1 MNPLESLKVKLRIKP
16 VVEEHEKVAVVVPV
30 PTAPEKVEL
39 TKVTIVDERG
49 TDTGFNREDLFTK
62 LQERKMNKTVLKPT
76 VKLSVV
82 QEEQEKEEPQK
93 KKAKKITKKIL
104 FQLQEEGVPIVQEG
118 EERKEEQKDGE
129 EVVEKVVEEEVTTK
143 KRRTKRPTK
152 GVILVPP
159 EEWVDIDKVETITRL
174 PPKKPHVNIK
184 VSSYFMNNREKFVNF
199 INSMFSTYREEV
211 MDDSSEI
218 SCDNIGQSSSGE
230 FSLLTHQKLVRDYLN
245 LYTPYRGLLL
255 FHGLGAGKCHAKDTP
270 IMMSDGTIKL
280 VQDIVEG
287 DLLMGDDS
295 KPRTV
300 LSLARGQD
308 KMYDINPIKGD
319 KYTVNQEHIL
329 CLKASGFPKICNN
342 HHKSNY
348 NYNVQWIE
356 NNKFQSRTFSYN
368 EKRAETKELAKE
380 NAYKF
385 FEKIQ
390 NGNKTKDNIIEIAVK
405 DYLKM
410 SEKKKGVLKGY
421 RVPVNFPEK
430 ELQLEPY
437 MIGYWLGDGSSRTSS
452 ITCQDSTVLYYFAH
466 NLKKYNL
473 SLKYRSQYDYGISGN
488 GRYNNNSFLNTL
500 KDLNMINNKHI
511 PMVYKC
517 NSRENRL
524 KLLAGLI
531 DSDGHLNKN
540 GGYDFT
546 NTNETLMNDVI
557 FLARG
562 LGFSCYKNKKNTS
575 WTYNNEKKYGTAWRI
590 QINGAGIEEI
600 PTLIPRKQ
608 SKSRQQI
615 KDVLVTGITVKYIGE
630 GDYYGFTLDGNSRY
644 LIGDF
649 TVTHNTLSS
658 IAIAEGFKSNKKV
671 IVMTPA
677 SLRRN
682 YMEELKKYGE
692 PIYKKNQFWQWV
704 STRDHPEAIDTLSSV
719 LNLSVEYINR
729 KKGAWL
735 INTTKPSNYDSLEP
749 AEIKS
754 LDDQLDEMI
763 QYKYK
768 FINYNG
774 LRRDKLK
781 DMTNN
786 FETNIF
792 DDAVIVIDEAHNFI
806 SRIVNKIA
814 KEKEIPIDRTGKKE
828 RVPYSLAL
836 ILYELLLSAKNA
848 RVVLL
853 SGTPIINYPNEI
865 GILFNILRGY
875 IKTWEIPLDVR
886 SGQSVGKEKLQEI
899 FAREKVLD
907 YLDYSKDK
915 VLTITRNP
923 FGFENKVKEDT
934 GYQGVTNK
942 KKEFKDEKGKIHIE
956 ERGTISDTD
965 FERRVISILE
975 NAGVSVNRAGIKINY
990 QKALPDKFDDFVEM
1004 FIKAD
1009 SGETKN
1015 MELFKRRIMGLTSY
1029 FRSAQESLMPKYEKL
1044 TDFHVIKIPMS
1055 DYQFTVYEAARAQE
1069 RKQEKNSKKKKGVM
1083 DENGIYKD
1091 PTSTY
1096 RIFSRLYCNFVMPK
1110 PPGRP
1115 LPKEEREEA
1124 TQLENVYEEALK
1136 ETSKKGTNDL
1146 EGDAWDGE
1154 IEGDEAI
1161 EKLADATYE
1170 RRIQRAI
1177 EFLKEHE
1184 STVLSP
1190 EGLEKYSPKYLNI
1203 LENIQDPEHRGLH
1216 LVYSQ
1221 FRTLEGI
1228 GIFKMVLEANG
1239 FAQFKIKKDASGV
1252 WNLDISEE
1260 DRGKPTFA
1268 LYTGTESAEEK
1279 EIIRNIYNS
1288 DWDVKSPITTE
1299 LKQIA
1304 HNNHTGEIIKVLMI
1318 TASGSEGINLRST
1331 RYVHIMEP
1339 YWHPTRVDQVVG
1351 RARRIC
1357 SHKNLPEALQTVEVF
1372 LYLMTFTK
1380 KQIDSGESI
1389 ELKRMD
1395 KSKRTYKIHVE
1406 GKEDKEEHIPLTS
1419 DEALFEISTIKEDV
1433 SSKIITA
1440 IKEASIDCAV
1450 YSRRGTK
1457 EQLTCLQF
1465 GEPSSTAFS
1474 YVPSYKKEEPDT
1486 VSKIN
1491 KKPIEW
1497 RGKPYEFR
1505 GKKYIYRK
1513 MDKDRGNLYDWDS
1526 YHRALENPQV
1536 EPILIATAEKTPAGV
1551 VIRQI

>member
-39 TKVTIVDERG
+39 SKVTIVDERG

-76 VKLSVV
+76 VKLSAV

-104 FQLQEEGVPIVQEG
+104 FQLQEEGVPIVQEKEAQG
-118 EERKEEQKDGE
+118 EEKEAQGEEKEAQGEEKEVE
-129 EVVEKVVEEEVTTK
+129 EVVVTK

-255 FHGLGAGKCHAKDTP
+255 FHGLGAGK
-270 IMMSDGTIKL
+270 
-280 VQDIVEG
+280 
-287 DLLMGDDS
+287 
-295 KPRTV
+295 
-300 LSLARGQD
+300 
-308 KMYDINPIKGD
+308 
-319 KYTVNQEHIL
+319 
-329 CLKASGFPKICNN
+329 
-342 HHKSNY
+342 
-348 NYNVQWIE
+348 
-356 NNKFQSRTFSYN
+356 
-368 EKRAETKELAKE
+368 
-380 NAYKF
+380 
-385 FEKIQ
+385 
-390 NGNKTKDNIIEIAVK
+390 
-405 DYLKM
+405 
-410 SEKKKGVLKGY
+410 
-421 RVPVNFPEK
+421 
-430 ELQLEPY
+430 
-437 MIGYWLGDGSSRTSS
+437 
-452 ITCQDSTVLYYFAH
+452 
-466 NLKKYNL
+466 
-473 SLKYRSQYDYGISGN
+473 
-488 GRYNNNSFLNTL
+488 
-500 KDLNMINNKHI
+500 
-511 PMVYKC
+511 
-517 NSRENRL
+517 
-524 KLLAGLI
+524 
-531 DSDGHLNKN
+531 
-540 GGYDFT
+540 
-546 NTNETLMNDVI
+546 
-557 FLARG
+557 
-562 LGFSCYKNKKNTS
+562 
-575 WTYNNEKKYGTAWRI
+575 
-590 QINGAGIEEI
+590 
-600 PTLIPRKQ
+600 
-608 SKSRQQI
+608 
-615 KDVLVTGITVKYIGE
+615 
-630 GDYYGFTLDGNSRY
+630 
-644 LIGDF
+644 
-649 TVTHNTLSS
+649 TLSS

-692 PIYKKNQFWQWV
+692 PIYKKNQFWQWI

-719 LNLSVEYINR
+719 LNLSIEYITR

-814 KEKEIPIDRTGKKE
+814 KEKEIPVDRTGKKE

-1015 MELFKRRIMGLTSY
+1015 MELFKRRIIGLTSY

-1339 YWHPTRVDQVVG
+1339 YWHPTRVEQVVG

>member
-16 VVEEHEKVAVVVPV
+16 VVEEHEKVAVVIPI

-39 TKVTIVDERG
+39 SKVTIVDERG

-62 LQERKMNKTVLKPT
+62 LQERKINKTVLKPT
-76 VKLSVV
+76 VKLSAV
-82 QEEQEKEEPQK
+82 QEEQEKEVPQK
-93 KKAKKITKKIL
+93 KKAKKIAKKIL
-104 FQLQEEGVPIVQEG
+104 FQLQEEGVPIVQEKEPQG
-118 EERKEEQKDGE
+118 EEKEVQGEEKEVQGEEKEVE
-129 EVVEKVVEEEVTTK
+129 EVVVTK

-255 FHGLGAGKCHAKDTP
+255 FHGLGSGK
-270 IMMSDGTIKL
+270 
-280 VQDIVEG
+280 
-287 DLLMGDDS
+287 
-295 KPRTV
+295 
-300 LSLARGQD
+300 
-308 KMYDINPIKGD
+308 
-319 KYTVNQEHIL
+319 
-329 CLKASGFPKICNN
+329 
-342 HHKSNY
+342 
-348 NYNVQWIE
+348 
-356 NNKFQSRTFSYN
+356 
-368 EKRAETKELAKE
+368 
-380 NAYKF
+380 
-385 FEKIQ
+385 
-390 NGNKTKDNIIEIAVK
+390 
-405 DYLKM
+405 
-410 SEKKKGVLKGY
+410 
-421 RVPVNFPEK
+421 
-430 ELQLEPY
+430 
-437 MIGYWLGDGSSRTSS
+437 
-452 ITCQDSTVLYYFAH
+452 
-466 NLKKYNL
+466 
-473 SLKYRSQYDYGISGN
+473 
-488 GRYNNNSFLNTL
+488 
-500 KDLNMINNKHI
+500 
-511 PMVYKC
+511 
-517 NSRENRL
+517 
-524 KLLAGLI
+524 
-531 DSDGHLNKN
+531 
-540 GGYDFT
+540 T
-546 NTNETLMNDVI
+546 N
-557 FLARG
+557 
-562 LGFSCYKNKKNTS
+562 
-575 WTYNNEKKYGTAWRI
+575 
-590 QINGAGIEEI
+590 
-600 PTLIPRKQ
+600 
-608 SKSRQQI
+608 
-615 KDVLVTGITVKYIGE
+615 
-630 GDYYGFTLDGNSRY
+630 
-644 LIGDF
+644 
-649 TVTHNTLSS
+649 SS

-682 YMEELKKYGE
+682 YIEEIKRYGE
-692 PIYKKNQFWQWV
+692 PIYKKNQFWQWI

-719 LNLSVEYINR
+719 LNLSIEYINR

-735 INTTKPSNYDSLEP
+735 INTTKPSNYDTLEP

-814 KEKEIPIDRTGKKE
+814 KEKEIPVDRTGKKE

-875 IKTWEIPLDVR
+875 IKTWEIPLDIR

-907 YLDYSKDK
+907 YLEYSKDK

-1015 MELFKRRIMGLTSY
+1015 MELFKRRIIGLTSY

-1146 EGDAWDGE
+1146 EGEAWDGE

-1288 DWDVKSPITTE
+1288 DWDMKSPITTE

-1551 VIRQI
+1551 VIRKI

>member
-16 VVEEHEKVAVVVPV
+16 VVEEHEKVAVVVPL
-30 PTAPEKVEL
+30 PTAPEKVKIS
-39 TKVTIVDERG
+39 KVTIVDERG
-49 TDTGFNREDLFTK
+49 TDTGFNRETLFNK
-62 LQERKMNKTVLKPT
+62 LQERKLNKTVVKPT
-76 VKLSVV
+76 VKLTAV

-104 FQLQEEGVPIVQEG
+104 FRLQEEGMPIVQGQEEG
-118 EERKEEQKDGE
+118 EEKEGE
-129 EVVEKVVEEEVTTK
+129 EKEDQGEKEKVIEEKEQGPK

-159 EEWVDIDKVETITRL
+159 EEWVDIDKVETISRL

-199 INSMFSTYREEV
+199 INSMFSTYRDEV
-211 MDDSSEI
+211 MDETSDI

-255 FHGLGAGKCHAKDTP
+255 FHGLGAGK
-270 IMMSDGTIKL
+270 
-280 VQDIVEG
+280 
-287 DLLMGDDS
+287 
-295 KPRTV
+295 
-300 LSLARGQD
+300 
-308 KMYDINPIKGD
+308 
-319 KYTVNQEHIL
+319 
-329 CLKASGFPKICNN
+329 
-342 HHKSNY
+342 
-348 NYNVQWIE
+348 
-356 NNKFQSRTFSYN
+356 
-368 EKRAETKELAKE
+368 
-380 NAYKF
+380 
-385 FEKIQ
+385 
-390 NGNKTKDNIIEIAVK
+390 
-405 DYLKM
+405 
-410 SEKKKGVLKGY
+410 
-421 RVPVNFPEK
+421 
-430 ELQLEPY
+430 
-437 MIGYWLGDGSSRTSS
+437 
-452 ITCQDSTVLYYFAH
+452 
-466 NLKKYNL
+466 
-473 SLKYRSQYDYGISGN
+473 
-488 GRYNNNSFLNTL
+488 
-500 KDLNMINNKHI
+500 
-511 PMVYKC
+511 
-517 NSRENRL
+517 
-524 KLLAGLI
+524 
-531 DSDGHLNKN
+531 
-540 GGYDFT
+540 
-546 NTNETLMNDVI
+546 
-557 FLARG
+557 
-562 LGFSCYKNKKNTS
+562 
-575 WTYNNEKKYGTAWRI
+575 
-590 QINGAGIEEI
+590 
-600 PTLIPRKQ
+600 
-608 SKSRQQI
+608 
-615 KDVLVTGITVKYIGE
+615 
-630 GDYYGFTLDGNSRY
+630 
-644 LIGDF
+644 
-649 TVTHNTLSS
+649 TLSS

-692 PIYKKNQFWQWV
+692 PIYKKNQFWQWI

-792 DDAVIVIDEAHNFI
+792 DESVIIIDEAHNFI

-814 KEKEIPIDRTGKKE
+814 KEKEIPVDRTGKKE

-886 SGQSVGKEKLQEI
+886 SGQSIGKEKLQEI

-915 VLTITRNP
+915 VVTITRNP

-942 KKEFKDEKGKIHIE
+942 KKEYKDDKGKVHIE
-956 ERGTISDTD
+956 ERGTISDAD

-975 NAGVSVNRAGIKINY
+975 NAGVSANTAGIKINY
-990 QKALPDKFDDFVEM
+990 QKALPDKFDDFVDM

-1015 MELFKRRIMGLTSY
+1015 MELFKRRIIGLTSY
-1029 FRSAQESLMPKYEKL
+1029 FRSAQESLMPRYEKL

-1055 DYQFTVYEAARAQE
+1055 DYQFTIYEAARAQE
-1069 RKQEKNSKKKKGVM
+1069 RKQEKNSKKKKGAM

-1161 EKLADATYE
+1161 EKLADTTYPA
-1170 RRIQRAI
+1170 RIKRAI

-1184 STVLSP
+1184 DTVLSP
-1190 EGLEKYSPKYLNI
+1190 EGLQKYSPKYLNI

-1239 FAQFKIKKDASGV
+1239 FAQFKIKKDAGGV

-1260 DRGKPTFA
+1260 DRGKPMFA

-1288 DWDVKSPITTE
+1288 DWDVKSPITAE
-1299 LKQIA
+1299 LKEIA
-1304 HNNHTGEIIKVLMI
+1304 HNNHMGEIIKILMI

-1357 SHKNLPEALQTVEVF
+1357 SHKNLPDALQTVEVF

-1395 KSKRTYKIHVE
+1395 KSKRAYKIQVE
-1406 GKEDKEEHIPLTS
+1406 GKEDKEDYIPLTS

-1450 YSRRGTK
+1450 YSKRGAK
-1457 EQLTCLQF
+1457 EQLNCLQF
-1465 GEPSSTAFS
+1465 GEPSSSAFS

-1491 KKPIEW
+1491 KKQIEW

-1513 MDKDRGNLYDWDS
+1513 IDKTRGNLYDWDS
-1526 YHRALENPQV
+1526 YHRALENAQV
-1536 EPILIATAEKTPAGV
+1536 DPILIATAEQTPAGV
-1551 VIRQI
+1551 VIRKI